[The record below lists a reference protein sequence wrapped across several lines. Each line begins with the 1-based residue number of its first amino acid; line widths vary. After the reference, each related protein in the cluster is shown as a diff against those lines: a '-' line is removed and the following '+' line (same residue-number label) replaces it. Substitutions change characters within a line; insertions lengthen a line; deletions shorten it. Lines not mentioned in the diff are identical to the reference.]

1 MYRYDILWLYR
12 CRIDILH
19 YIHLTFVIIQHK
31 WKKAQRW
38 QRCSFELKTPI
49 LSEISI
55 LPDSECTGCVCVC
68 SKIKF
73 MKERIAERRGV
84 KIKCHFLTGMSEN

>member
-1 MYRYDILWLYR
+1 MLHMSYLCHNTTQMEASSKIAAVFIRVKDSHTVRDIDTAR
-12 CRIDILH
+12 
-19 YIHLTFVIIQHK
+19 
-31 WKKAQRW
+31 QRMH
-38 QRCSFELKTPI
+38 RGCV
-49 LSEISI
+49 
-55 LPDSECTGCVCVC
+55 CVCVCVC